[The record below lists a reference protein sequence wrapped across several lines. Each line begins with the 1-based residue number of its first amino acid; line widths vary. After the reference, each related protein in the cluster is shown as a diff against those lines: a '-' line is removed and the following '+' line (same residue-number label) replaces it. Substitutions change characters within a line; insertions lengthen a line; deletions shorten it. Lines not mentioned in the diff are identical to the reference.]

1 MPGDRDLLDILLKR
15 QKVLADFADM
25 ALQSDDLDEV
35 LHEACRLVAGAMGTS
50 RAKVLEIGPGGDS
63 FLVRAG
69 VGWAP
74 DVVGHV
80 RLSMREHS
88 SESYSLQAGE
98 PVISQDIGNEDRFDI
113 PDFMRD
119 AGVVALVN
127 VPILLPGGSAYG
139 LLQVDDTKPRIFDE
153 DDSTFLR
160 TYAGI
165 LGPIV
170 DRLLKVQDLRSAQQ
184 RFRLTVETATDYAI
198 FITDAEDRITDWL
211 PGAAA
216 VFGWSAE
223 EALGQPADILYT
235 VEDRAEGVP
244 EWEVE
249 TAFREGSAPNV
260 RWHVRKDGSRVFIE
274 GSRHA
279 LHGIQGTA
287 AGFLKIG
294 QDVTERRQA
303 QELREVLVAELQH
316 RTRNL
321 IAVVRSIAR
330 QTMNHTGPTEAF
342 RETFD
347 DRLEALSRV
356 QGLLSRSEHEPITLR
371 ALLELELDAL
381 AAVESG
387 QVTVEGPSVRIR
399 SSVVQTLA
407 LAIHELATNAR
418 KYGALS
424 EGGGRLSITWH
435 LRNGDAGRR
444 VHVEWHEEGLVP
456 SDAVTASSRPEGG
469 YGRMLI
475 EQALPYAL
483 GAETTY
489 ELGPTELRCTI
500 DLPLERVDADESS
513 EP

>member
-1 MPGDRDLLDILLKR
+1 MPCDRDHLETLIKR
-15 QKVLADFADM
+15 QKALADFADF
-25 ALQSDDLDEV
+25 ALQSNDLDPV
-35 LHEACRLVAGAMGTS
+35 LHEACRLVAEAMGTK
-50 RAKVLEIGPGGDS
+50 RAKVLEIDPDGES

-69 VGWAP
+69 VGWAS
-74 DVVGHV
+74 DIAGHV

-88 SESYSLQAGE
+88 SESFSLQVGA
-98 PVISQDIGNEDRFDI
+98 PVISQDIAREDRFDI
-113 PDFMRD
+113 PDFMKN

-127 VPILLPGGSAYG
+127 VPIFLPGRRPYG
-139 LLQVDDTKPRIFDE
+139 LLQVDDTKPRTFDE

-165 LGPIV
+165 LGPII
-170 DRLLKVQDLRSAQQ
+170 DRLLNLQDLRSAQQ

-198 FITDAEDRITDWL
+198 FTTDAEDRITDWL

-223 EALGQPADILYT
+223 EALGQPAAILYT
-235 VEDRAEGVP
+235 PEDRAENVP
-244 EWEVE
+244 EQEVE
-249 TAFREGSAPNV
+249 TARREGIAPNV

-274 GSRHA
+274 GSRHV

-287 AGFLKIG
+287 AAFLKIG

-303 QELREVLVAELQH
+303 HERREVLVAELQH

-330 QTMNHTGPTEAF
+330 QTMAHTGPTEAF

-371 ALLELELDAL
+371 ALLALELDAL
-381 AAVESG
+381 GAIESDR
-387 QVTVEGPSVRIR
+387 VTLAGPSVRIR

-418 KYGALS
+418 KYGALT
-424 EGGGRLSITWH
+424 EGGGRLNITWH
-435 LRNGDAGRR
+435 LRNGNAGRR
-444 VHVEWHEEGLVP
+444 VHVAWHEGGLAP
-456 SDAVTASSRPEGG
+456 PDSVTASSRPEGG

-489 ELGPTELRCTI
+489 DLGPTELRCTI
-500 DLPLERVDADESS
+500 DLPLERVDTEGSP